1 MYVSYPFICGLQIDT
16 EVYLSETWMPAPTSA
31 STIDVTVRTYCIYT
45 INCYLQAYVTLNI
58 SPAHIT
64 SGTNTI
70 RLRLERTL

>member
-1 MYVSYPFICGLQIDT
+1 MWSSDRYGGISLRNLDAGSDLGKHDRCDGP
-16 EVYLSETWMPAPTSA
+16 
-31 STIDVTVRTYCIYT
+31 TYCIYT